1 MPLHINPV
9 PSINAMEDQK
19 IRLDELFH
27 SFPSVHPCNFPLH
40 YQGINAMEAQKT
52 RLDELVK
59 KHRLS
64 QIDLFRLLQQ
74 GALNAQ
80 KQT

>member
-1 MPLHINPV
+1 
-9 PSINAMEDQK
+9 
-19 IRLDELFH
+19 
-27 SFPSVHPCNFPLH
+27 
-40 YQGINAMEAQKT
+40 MEAQKT

-64 QIDLFRLLQQ
+64 QIDVFRLLQQ

>member
-1 MPLHINPV
+1 MAGW
-9 PSINAMEDQK
+9 S
-19 IRLDELFH
+19 
-27 SFPSVHPCNFPLH
+27 NFRALTITFFNFFIEKSRAETN
-40 YQGINAMEAQKT
+40 YQGIKAMEAQKT

-64 QIDLFRLLQQ
+64 QIDVFRLVQQ
-74 GALNAQ
+74 GALDAQ